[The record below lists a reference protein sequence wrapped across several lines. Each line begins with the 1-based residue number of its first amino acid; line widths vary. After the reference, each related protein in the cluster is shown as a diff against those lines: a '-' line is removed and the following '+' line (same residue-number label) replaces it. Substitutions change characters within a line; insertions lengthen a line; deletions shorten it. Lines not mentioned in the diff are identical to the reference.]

1 MCAVEQAIR
10 VQNLKVFAN
19 GDLGGV
25 EGGCQFINQ
34 HPTFAVNQLEDS
46 ATAFFV

>member
-10 VQNLKVFAN
+10 VQNFKIFAN

-25 EGGCQFINQ
+25 EGGRQFVNQ
-34 HPTFAVNQLEDS
+34 HPTFAVNQLENS